1 MKETIKNNRT
11 GISWTMTEMMEDLDF
26 ADDIALPSHRHRDMQ
41 IKTNHLANTAEKI
54 GLKINITKT
63 KIMKITES
71 ITLGRI
77 NIEQV
82 QDFVYLE
89 RKITTDGGTMADSE
103 LEFLKPQKHTLH
115 CETSGDKQRS
125 AKTPKSE
132 SSRVMCLGSFC
143 MVLNLRK

>member
-1 MKETIKNNRT
+1 
-11 GISWTMTEMMEDLDF
+11 MTEMLEDLDF
-26 ADDIALPSHRHRDMQ
+26 ADDIALLSHRHRDMQ

-54 GLKINITKT
+54 GLKINNTKT

-77 NIEQV
+77 NIEEV
-82 QDFVYLE
+82 QYFVYLG
-89 RKITTDGGTMADSE
+89 RKITDGGTMADSE

-115 CETSGDKQRS
+115 CETSRDKQRS

-132 SSRVMCLGSFC
+132 SSRVMCLGSSC
-143 MVLNLRK
+143 MVLNLGK